1 MDAHREPAPASVS
14 PSAETD
20 HPRPI
25 DTAGARPAPGGQSQP
40 GQARPEGRAGASKVK
55 GTIDDPVLEGF
66 WAALRRLPRYVR
78 LAAHLAGDPRVPKQ
92 AKTALVVGGA
102 YTVSPVDLVPGI
114 IPVAGQLDD
123 LFVLLFAVRQA
134 LRSCPPGVAEEHL
147 NRVKLTPKDLD
158 DDVAAVRGTARWL
171 AGKALRTGGR
181 LAAEAGRLLWAAV
194 RRR

>member
-20 HPRPI
+20 LPRPMA
-25 DTAGARPAPGGQSQP
+25 TAGARPAPVERSQP
-40 GQARPEGRAGASKVK
+40 GQARPEEQAGASKVK
-55 GTIDDPVLEGF
+55 GTFDDPVLEGF

-92 AKTALVVGGA
+92 AKTALLVGGA

-147 NRVKLTPKDLD
+147 NRAKLTAKNLD
-158 DDVAAVRGTARWL
+158 DDVAAVRGTAHWL

-181 LAAEAGRLLWAAV
+181 LAAEAGRLLWSAV